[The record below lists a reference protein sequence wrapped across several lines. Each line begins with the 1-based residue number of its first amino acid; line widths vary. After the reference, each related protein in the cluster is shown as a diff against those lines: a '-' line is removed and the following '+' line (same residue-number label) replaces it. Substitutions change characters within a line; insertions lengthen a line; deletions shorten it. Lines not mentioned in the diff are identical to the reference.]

1 MLQKSL
7 VILFFFLVAGVEMLA
22 QETYII
28 EGDTIDLK
36 KEVSGTLN
44 LLWGMEGNTYRYF
57 VQKKK
62 SMVELK
68 NIMIDGVPQYKAELD
83 TITADASISTRDV
96 KFALYSL
103 KHFVNQYNKQ
113 VQDDYVYNTS
123 TPNFRQRLGF
133 FTGLSNNIYTTN
145 PENILAP
152 ILGVELEV
160 FDPNLAP
167 RHSAILQL
175 RQSFKREE
183 FRYSA
188 TQLSLSYRFKIIRF
202 TNVDIHVDAEL
213 ATAMYSENTMDITDA
228 TGEVIDVKEESGFAF
243 KVPLNFGIGTDIQIT
258 DRNFITFGYND
269 FISLVLDDNG
279 SFPLDFSLG
288 YKYNL

>member
-1 MLQKSL
+1 MLRNTL
-7 VILFFFLVAGVEMLA
+7 IILCLFLAAGSETLA
-22 QETYII
+22 QDTYII
-28 EGDTIDLK
+28 EGDTVDLK
-36 KEVSGTLN
+36 REVSGKLN
-44 LLWGMEGNTYRYF
+44 LLWTTEGNRYRYF

-62 SMVELK
+62 RMVELK
-68 NIMIDGVPQYKAELD
+68 NIMVDGVPQYRAELD
-83 TITADASISTRDV
+83 TLTADASIHTRDV

-113 VQDDYVYNTS
+113 VQEDYVYNSS

-152 ILGVELEV
+152 IIGVELEV
-160 FDPNLAP
+160 YDPNLAP
-167 RHSAILQL
+167 RHSAIVHL

-183 FRYSA
+183 LRYSS
-188 TQLSLSYRFKIIRF
+188 TQLSLSYRFKVLRF

-213 ATAMYSENTMDITDA
+213 ATAMYSENTVDIRDA
-228 TGEVIDVKEESGFAF
+228 AGDIIDVREDSGFSF
-243 KVPLNFGIGTDIQIT
+243 KVPLSFGIGTDILIT
-258 DRNFITFGYND
+258 DKNYITFGYND

-279 SFPLDFSLG
+279 SFPLDFTLG
-288 YKYNL
+288 YKYHL